1 MAATVG
7 LVIRSLQL
15 LSPPSI
21 PFPNERE
28 RERAEDTRS
37 GGRREEAWWCCIRK
51 YAVTL
56 TLGVFFFFFSFG
68 FSVET

>member
-15 LSPPSI
+15 LSLPLSI

-28 RERAEDTRS
+28 RARQRTLACPVWR
-37 GGRREEAWWCCIRK
+37 EAWWCCIRK

-56 TLGVFFFFFSFG
+56 TLGVLFFFFGF